1 MAELLRWVERM
12 SQRQRVAVKSGLA
25 CAVNWREN
33 LRNERPSRG
42 HVYNRAWSP
51 VFQHQWDQK
60 MIEMNRRCE
69 QSIDFGLPFGPRSVV
84 RSQSNATLNA
94 CVVDDN
100 VEIRKL

>member
-1 MAELLRWVERM
+1 
-12 SQRQRVAVKSGLA
+12 
-25 CAVNWREN
+25 
-33 LRNERPSRG
+33 
-42 HVYNRAWSP
+42 
-51 VFQHQWDQK
+51 